1 MVAAYDRD
9 YAIILLTDAIERHN
23 HRTRWRQE
31 LPMYELMRSSVIER
45 PESYVL
51 TPARDRTSTTG
62 TTTAPTPTPDRLDKP
77 EVKVCSTG

>member
-51 TPARDRTSTTG
+51 TPARDRFANIHHG
-62 TTTAPTPTPDRLDKP
+62 NYHGAYAYADA
-77 EVKVCSTG
+77 